1 MRNIFIFIRRYF
13 NFIFF
18 VVLQILSLVLLVK
31 FNQTHEAAY
40 GAVAN
45 EVTGRIN
52 DRYNKVQYYFHLKE
66 TNRRLQ
72 DENTR
77 LRNLLGIN
85 FENADTGRIKV
96 IDSLAK
102 DTLGHSRKF
111 IWLPAKVVSNTV
123 SSQLNFITLH
133 RGALQ
138 GVKKDMAVIG
148 QEGVVGIVID
158 VSDNYS
164 RVMSVLNRNS
174 RISSMLK
181 NGNVSGS
188 VEWDG
193 RDPRYLTLKNI
204 PKSIKVAKGDSVITS
219 NYSVNFP
226 ANIMVG
232 TVNEISADPGS
243 NFYTIR
249 LKTATNFY
257 SIQYVYVVE
266 NLQWEEQRR
275 LEAAPVKNQ

>member
-1 MRNIFIFIRRYF
+1 
-13 NFIFF
+13 
-18 VVLQILSLVLLVK
+18 
-31 FNQTHEAAY
+31 
-40 GAVAN
+40 
-45 EVTGRIN
+45 
-52 DRYNKVQYYFHLKE
+52 
-66 TNRRLQ
+66 
-72 DENTR
+72 
-77 LRNLLGIN
+77 
-85 FENADTGRIKV
+85 
-96 IDSLAK
+96 
-102 DTLGHSRKF
+102 
-111 IWLPAKVVSNTV
+111 
-123 SSQLNFITLH
+123 
-133 RGALQ
+133 
-138 GVKKDMAVIG
+138 MAVIG